1 MLVVV
6 FGIALGVRG
15 TAVLVWRGMI
25 HGLAGRRAVLCD
37 GAIANRHRSER
48 AQRHKRDDDEQ
59 YCGFELTAHEDIVA
73 RENQRFLPGRRAAA
87 KFPPSSPV
95 QPVRQCS
102 VADHAVRFSDE
113 V

>member
-48 AQRHKRDDDEQ
+48 AQRHQDEHQ
-59 YCGFELTAHEDIVA
+59 
-73 RENQRFLPGRRAAA
+73 NQNRVLQRAA
-87 KFPPSSPV
+87 
-95 QPVRQCS
+95 
-102 VADHAVRFSDE
+102 H
-113 V
+113 